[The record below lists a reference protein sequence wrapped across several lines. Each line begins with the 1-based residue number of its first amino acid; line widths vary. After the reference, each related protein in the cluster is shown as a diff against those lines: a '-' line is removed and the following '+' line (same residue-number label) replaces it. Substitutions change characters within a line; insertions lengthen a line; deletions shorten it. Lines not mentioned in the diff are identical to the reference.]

1 MNLNIA
7 DIRVNGGTQSRAGI
21 NRETVAEYAE
31 AMQGGAVFPPLVVFH
46 DGASYW
52 LADGFHRYHAYA
64 QINSHDVSADVRQ
77 GSQRDA
83 ILFSVGANASHG
95 LRRTN
100 DDKRRA
106 VMVLLNDSEWS
117 AWSDREIARQAGV
130 SNRFV
135 GNLRGQTV
143 SVNGSQ
149 MGEQRTVTRNG
160 TTYQQ
165 NTTNIGGGSKDD
177 QKSEPEQF
185 QAETPDHATLRVVAS
200 NDDQESSPEEH
211 DPEAA
216 KLRREIGKLTTE
228 AMVDEII
235 GLRADV
241 AERKATI
248 KDLRDEVATLK
259 SEIALYRQDN
269 LGRALGNEKRRADAA
284 EGRMREHQANAAR
297 LQRQVNA
304 QKAEIERLKKD
315 AENQVIPL

>member
-31 AMQGGAVFPPLVVFH
+31 SMQAGATFPPLVVFH

-64 QINSHDVSADVRQ
+64 QINAHDVPADVRQ

-106 VMVLLNDSEWS
+106 VMVLLNDAEWA
-117 AWSDREIARQAGV
+117 AWPQAKIAAACGV
-130 SNRFV
+130 SREYV
-135 GNLRGQTV
+135 SRLSKDVSCDRSQDGN
-143 SVNGSQ
+143 
-149 MGEQRTVTRNG
+149 RTVTRNG

-177 QKSEPEQF
+177 QKSEPEQI
-185 QAETPDHATLRVVAS
+185 QAETPDQATLRVVAS

-248 KDLRDEVATLK
+248 KDLRDEVAALK
-259 SEIALYRQDN
+259 SEISLYRQDN

-304 QKAEIERLKKD
+304 QKAEIERLKKE
-315 AENQVIPL
+315 AENQVIPI

>member
-1 MNLNIA
+1 MSKINIA

-31 AMQGGAVFPPLVVFH
+31 AMQAGATFPPLVVFH

-64 QINSHDVSADVRQ
+64 QINAHDVPADVRQ

-106 VMVLLNDSEWS
+106 VMVLLNDPEWS
-117 AWSDREIARQAGV
+117 KWSNREIARQCGV
-130 SNRFV
+130 SEYMVRDQ
-135 GNLRGQTV
+135 RGPICDKNADSET
-143 SVNGSQ
+143 
-149 MGEQRTVTRNG
+149 RTVTRNG

-165 NTTNIGGGSKDD
+165 NVANIGGGSKDD
-177 QKSEPEQF
+177 QKTEPQQY
-185 QAETPDHATLRVVAS
+185 QAKTLDQDASQSVAS
-200 NDDQESSPEEH
+200 NDDQETAVEET
-211 DPEAA
+211 DPDTA

-228 AMVDEII
+228 AMIDEII

-241 AERKATI
+241 AEHKATI
-248 KDLRDEVATLK
+248 KNLRNEVATQK
-259 SEIALYRQDN
+259 SEIAIYRQDN

-284 EGRMREHQANAAR
+284 EGRMKEHQANAAR

-304 QKAEIERLKKD
+304 QKSEIDRLKKE
-315 AENQVIPL
+315 AENQMISL

>member
-31 AMQGGAVFPPLVVFH
+31 AMQGGAVFPPLVIFH

-64 QINSHDVSADVRQ
+64 QINFHDVPADVRQ

-100 DDKRRA
+100 EDKRRA
-106 VMVLLNDSEWS
+106 VMVLLNDPEWS
-117 AWSDREIARQAGV
+117 KWSAREVAKACGV
-130 SNRFV
+130 SPDYAARLKREVSSNDSDNR
-135 GNLRGQTV
+135 TY
-143 SVNGSQ
+143 
-149 MGEQRTVTRNG
+149 TTKHG
-160 TTYQQ
+160 TTATM
-165 NTTNIGGGSKDD
+165 NTANIGGGSKDD
-177 QKSEPEQF
+177 QKTAAQKFQAKFPEQAAP
-185 QAETPDHATLRVVAS
+185 QAVAS
-200 NDDQESSPEEH
+200 NDDQERSPEDH
-211 DPEAA
+211 DPETA

-304 QKAEIERLKKD
+304 QKAEIDRLKKE
-315 AENQVIPL
+315 AENQMIPL

>member
-1 MNLNIA
+1 MKLNIA

-21 NRETVAEYAE
+21 NRQTVAEYAE
-31 AMQGGAVFPPLVVFH
+31 AMQGGSVFPPLVVFH

-64 QINSHDVSADVRQ
+64 QINAHEVVADVRQ

-106 VMVLLNDSEWS
+106 VMVLLSDPEWS
-117 AWSDREIARQAGV
+117 KWSNREIARQCGV
-130 SNRFV
+130 SEYMVRDQ
-135 GNLRGQTV
+135 RGPICDKNADSET
-143 SVNGSQ
+143 
-149 MGEQRTVTRNG
+149 RTVTRNG

-165 NTTNIGGGSKDD
+165 NVANIGGGSKDD
-177 QKSEPEQF
+177 QKTEPQQL
-185 QAETPDHATLRVVAS
+185 QAKSPDPATSQAVAS
-200 NDDQESSPEEH
+200 NDDQETPVEVINQG
-211 DPEAA
+211 AA

-228 AMVDEII
+228 AMIDEIA
-235 GLRADV
+235 GLRADL
-241 AERKATI
+241 ADEKA
-248 KDLRDEVATLK
+248 KSKAQRDEIAALK
-259 SEIALYRQDN
+259 SEISLYRQDN

-284 EGRMREHQANAAR
+284 EGRMKEHQASAAR

-304 QKAEIERLKKD
+304 QKAEIERLKKES
-315 AENQVIPL
+315 ENQMIPL

>member
-106 VMVLLNDSEWS
+106 VMVLLNDPEWS
-117 AWSDREIARQAGV
+117 KWSDREIARQAGV
-130 SNRFV
+130 SQPFV
-135 GNLRGQTV
+135 SKLRPV
-143 SVNGSQ
+143 ASDNGYQ
-149 MGEQRTVTRNG
+149 IDQRTVTRNG

-177 QKSEPEQF
+177 QKTEPQQL
-185 QAETPDHATLRVVAS
+185 QAKSPDPATSQAVAS

-216 KLRREIGKLTTE
+216 KLRREVGKLTPE

-235 GLRADV
+235 GLRADLADEKAKTKAQR
-241 AERKATI
+241 AEIQAL
-248 KDLRDEVATLK
+248 KDENALLRQKD
-259 SEIALYRQDN
+259 

-284 EGRMREHQANAAR
+284 EGRMKEHQANAAR

-304 QKAEIERLKKD
+304 QKSEIDRLKKE
-315 AENQVIPL
+315 AENQVYQL